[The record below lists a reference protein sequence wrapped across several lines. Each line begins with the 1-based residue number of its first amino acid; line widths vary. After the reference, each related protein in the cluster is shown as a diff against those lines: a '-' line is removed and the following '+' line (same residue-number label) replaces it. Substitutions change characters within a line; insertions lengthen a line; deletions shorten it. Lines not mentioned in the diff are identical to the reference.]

1 MFFLNSLYNLL
12 EKITEYALNELYNEK
27 EIKRKIMELAVLY
40 ELNEID
46 EDEYDR
52 LEKKLLAQLRE
63 AREYNKRREEEEGEE
78 EEDREGEGEEGGE
91 GEKEADR
98 DGYNAGM
105 ETEETPGA
113 NSGKSE
119 VNGNE

>member
-12 EKITEYALNELYNEK
+12 EKITEYALNELYDEK
-27 EIKRKIMELAVLY
+27 EIKRKIMELAVLF

-46 EDEYDR
+46 ENEYDR

-63 AREYNKRREEEEGEE
+63 AREYNKRMKEEES
-78 EEDREGEGEEGGE
+78 EEDEDGDEESE
-91 GEKEADR
+91 EDEKEADG

-105 ETEETPGA
+105 EI
-113 NSGKSE
+113 
-119 VNGNE
+119 